1 MFIALPFFHPSVCS
15 KVFLEATLVL
25 LKLSMVVGTH
35 VALCLTEPDFLRRFF
50 CGSKYDPKM
59 T

>member
-35 VALCLTEPDFLRRFF
+35 VALCLTARFF
-50 CGSKYDPKM
+50 EKIFLWVKI
-59 T
+59 